1 MSEKQQHRIVRD
13 AHNRLCA
20 EVSESITVGIKVLDE
35 TDERRVEKGVH
46 AYAVLDI
53 KTEFGPIRARNIR
66 VMWSTQNQRHFLR
79 WPQWNTG
86 NVRDGRPEYLD
97 VFGPHDRTTRTNFEK
112 MILEVF
118 QQIRAEA
125 QLGTLGRDSAN
136 RRKLEEFRA
145 INASQDDGFGQSAV
159 EMHNLG
165 AQGDS
170 GSPKGE

>member
-20 EVSESITVGIKVLDE
+20 EVSESITVGIKILGE

-53 KTEFGPIRARNIR
+53 RTEFGPIRARNIR

-86 NVRDGRPEYLD
+86 RVRDGRPEYLD
-97 VFGPHDRTTRTNFEK
+97 VFGPHDRDTRTNFEK

-118 QQIRAEA
+118 QQIRDEA
-125 QLGTLGRDSAN
+125 QRGTLGRDN
-136 RRKLEEFRA
+136 ETRRALEDLRSNLE
-145 INASQDDGFGQSAV
+145 SQDDTESRPQNA
-159 EMHNLG
+159 
-165 AQGDS
+165 
-170 GSPKGE
+170 